1 MISSTA
7 FLESQ
12 AFREQNSEIYARLA
26 SLTLLGYE
34 MSAYRPLCQ
43 CHKLTIMN
51 AMIIVLVI
59 TMDKEVHLTS
69 YHLTMIM
76 SDNPCNL

>member
-1 MISSTA
+1 MIFSTA
-7 FLESQ
+7 SLESQ
-12 AFREQNSEIYARLA
+12 AFLQQKSEIYARLA

-43 CHKLTIMN
+43 YHKLTIMN

-59 TMDKEVHLTS
+59 TMDKEVHLIS

-76 SDNPCNL
+76 SDSPCNL